1 MRHPGSMG
9 GASWTMEDIPY
20 AALAH
25 ERVRDDRRLFYLV
38 TSASFI
44 EITSDLYTQ
53 NLVEY
58 FSHDREIAEWLERV
72 WQKEEVQ
79 HGAALRRYVETAWPD
94 FDWDAAYRDFLA
106 AYAPLCTVDQLA
118 ATRALEMAARCVVET
133 GTATFYRMLSERSRE
148 PVLKQLAARI
158 SADEVRHYKHFYRWF
173 LRYQA
178 IERPSRAA
186 VLRALWSRAADIE
199 AEDAFCAFKAVF
211 LARSV
216 AGHRVRASFP
226 DAACGSGWHRRHGD
240 HPPVGAS
247 LVPARLRLSGL
258 QDLDQVRQ
266 PLPQALDALLDLLGR
281 ALGIVGGRA
290 DADRQIERLVVH
302 FHEQFA
308 NYRTGV
314 LGMKRAVPFERAQ
327 QLLLDRVV
335 ARMAPGAQTRLVQS
349 LGPPVNFTEHWSP
362 IPTANVREPTRPSQ
376 PAAVERSRGVQGGLN
391 F

>member
-1 MRHPGSMG
+1 MRHPGFTG

-44 EITSDLYTQ
+44 EITSDLYTH

-58 FSHDREIAEWLERV
+58 FRHDREIADWLARV

-94 FDWDAAYRDFLA
+94 FDWEAAYRAFLA

-148 PVLKQLAARI
+148 PVLKQLAAKI

-178 IERPSRAA
+178 VERPSRAA
-186 VLRALWSRAADIE
+186 VLRALWSRAAEIE
-199 AEDAFCAFKAVF
+199 AGDAFHAFKAVF
-211 LARSV
+211 LARHPHSEF
-216 AGHRVRASFP
+216 RKDDY
-226 DAACGSGWHRRHGD
+226 DAYRKAIVQLGKHHYPYGMMVKMLLK
-240 HPPVGAS
+240 P
-247 LVPARLRLSGL
+247 LGL
-258 QDLDQVRQ
+258 NAVV
-266 PLPQALDALLDLLGR
+266 GR
-281 ALGIVGGRA
+281 AVLPVIASALRFLTRHAVRDSTGGTLTS
-290 DADRQIERLVVH
+290 RL
-302 FHEQFA
+302 
-308 NYRTGV
+308 
-314 LGMKRAVPFERAQ
+314 
-327 QLLLDRVV
+327 
-335 ARMAPGAQTRLVQS
+335 
-349 LGPPVNFTEHWSP
+349 
-362 IPTANVREPTRPSQ
+362 
-376 PAAVERSRGVQGGLN
+376 
-391 F
+391 